1 MQERPSGPILCL
13 AASGGG
19 HVRQLLDLAEFWS
32 GFDRFFVTENTALG
46 QSIAEKE
53 ETEFVPHFALGQAR
67 LGAPFKMIG
76 QALRSAFKSLSIAW
90 RRRPDYVITTGAG
103 SQIFLV
109 LWARLLG
116 ARIVLIDSFAR
127 FDKPSTFARLAG
139 PLAHHRFSQSER
151 AGLAWNNAEVTDP
164 LKPLDTPATAKDD
177 LVFATVGATLPFP
190 RLTDL
195 VLQARADGA
204 IGGQLVVQ
212 AGEVDELPEAPD
224 AQTRIVRSLPFEEVQ
239 ALLDTA
245 RIVICHGGTG
255 SILTALRK
263 HCRVIVIPRVFE
275 RGEHYDNHQA
285 EIADSFKRRGLLQ
298 TAEDSQT
305 LAQALAIAEDFEPTA
320 VTTDYSSLIE
330 RLRQIVAKDWPAHG

>member
-1 MQERPSGPILCL
+1 M
-13 AASGGG
+13 
-19 HVRQLLDLAEFWS
+19 RQLLDLADFWS
-32 GFDRFFVTENTALG
+32 EHDHFFVTEDTALG
-46 QSIAEKE
+46 HSIAESE

-67 LGAPFKMIG
+67 LGAPFKMLG
-76 QALRSAFKSLSIAW
+76 QALRSAFKSLFIAW

-109 LWARLLG
+109 LWSRLLG
-116 ARIVLIDSFAR
+116 AKIILVDSFAR
-127 FDKPSTFARLAG
+127 FDKPSAFARLAG
-139 PLAHHRFSQSER
+139 PFAHHRFSQSRE
-151 AGLAWNNAEVTDP
+151 AGLAWNNAEVIDP
-164 LKPLDTPATAKDD
+164 LRSLETPPPAKED

-195 VLQARADGA
+195 VLQARADGT
-204 IGGQLVVQ
+204 IGGRLVLQV
-212 AGEVDELPEAPD
+212 GEVDELPEAPD
-224 AQTRIVRSLPFEEVQ
+224 GQTRIVRTLPFAEVQ
-239 ALLDTA
+239 ALLDKA

-285 EIADSFKRRGLLQ
+285 EIAESFHARGLLQ
-298 TAEDSQT
+298 TAEDTQT
-305 LAQALAIAEDFEPTA
+305 LAQALTAVEDFEPQA

-330 RLRQIVAKDWPAHG
+330 RLRQIVAKDWPEHG